1 MNRVLAIALMAL
13 AVVLIAIS
21 TIIPT
26 TAAKSD
32 TPAGA
37 VSALFNAAKD
47 HNYDRAYSFVA
58 PTSNVDKGEF
68 IRELAG
74 RDGSLRTYSTLQNV
88 DAKVL
93 QESNDNATVR
103 ANLEWSTAVGAI
115 YDTRDLKLAK
125 NDGDWKIVWPVEK
138 QPNLPPQVIA
148 VNDLRWY
155 ILHANGGEDWGAQNV
170 EAPKV
175 RIVSMNA
182 TERDGNVII
191 LGEVVNEDTVPA
203 FVSVNATLLDT
214 NGAELGEESSFDK
227 TSHTLLPK
235 EVSPFRIDFT
245 KMKLS
250 QVKSVRMQPQSL
262 LVPASADPVVAVLH
276 QRIEEDERGHHVLRG
291 ELMNQSGQTV
301 NIPHVLATY
310 YDASGKVIW
319 VSDGYV
325 DQALLP
331 QVPVPFAVSLR
342 DDLAGDV
349 HTERVTVNNY
359 VLNQD

>member
-1 MNRVLAIALMAL
+1 MSRVLAIAMMAL
-13 AVVLIAIS
+13 AVVLVAIS
-21 TIIPT
+21 TIVPA
-26 TAAKSD
+26 TAARAD

-37 VSALFNAAKD
+37 VAALFNAAKD
-47 HNYDRAYSFVA
+47 HDYERAYSFIS
-58 PTSNVDKGEF
+58 PSSNIEKAEF

-93 QESNDNATVR
+93 EENAEAATVR
-103 ANLEWSTAVGAI
+103 TNLEWSTAVGAI
-115 YDTRDLKLAK
+115 YDARDLKLTR
-125 NDGDWKIVWPVEK
+125 NDGEWKVLWPLDK
-138 QPNLPPQVIA
+138 QSSLPPQVIA

-155 ILHANGGEDWGAQNV
+155 VLHSSGGEDWGAQNV

-203 FVSVNATLLDT
+203 FVSVNATLLGGDG
-214 NGAELGEESSFDK
+214 NELAQESSFDK

-235 EVSPFRIDFT
+235 EVSPFRIDFP
-245 KMKLS
+245 KLKLS
-250 QVKSVRMQPQSL
+250 QVKSVRMQPNSL

-291 ELMNQSGQTV
+291 ELMNQSGETV

-331 QVPVPFAVSLR
+331 QIPVSFAVSLR
-342 DDLAGDV
+342 DDLAGNV

-359 VLNQD
+359 VLNQE